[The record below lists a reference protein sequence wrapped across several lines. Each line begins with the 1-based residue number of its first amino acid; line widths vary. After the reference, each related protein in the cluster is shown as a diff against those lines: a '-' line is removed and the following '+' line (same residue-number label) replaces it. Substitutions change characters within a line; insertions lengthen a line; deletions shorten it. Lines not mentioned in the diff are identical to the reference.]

1 MISGLRIGFL
11 CGENF
16 SFFCCLLYSTSKL
29 LRNERIY
36 GFFEFDWGLLGK
48 RPFCS
53 PYFSL
58 SLHLL
63 SLLPPFN
70 FLSTKLIFSISQRLR
85 KYKEVKVPWE
95 REMMQCARD
104 NDFLKF
110 FFVVVVCEK
119 NVNDQSLMPI
129 PIDFSHFPSLDC
141 IQLSNQRIWRKK
153 NQAKTNHQIFFS
165 NIRYS
170 WLNIEK
176 SYNFMLINHETLNN
190 QIRFRKLL
198 SVQPFLKLDWFN
210 FSSFVWVFFRSATLL
225 LANVS
230 DWSHFAVSH
239 LMRTIFWIM
248 LLLFLLL
255 FLLLVR
261 KIVSKTFFSLRK
273 KFFLFNECESWI
285 TFPV

>member
-1 MISGLRIGFL
+1 ML
-11 CGENF
+11 
-16 SFFCCLLYSTSKL
+16 T
-29 LRNERIY
+29 
-36 GFFEFDWGLLGK
+36 
-48 RPFCS
+48 
-53 PYFSL
+53 
-58 SLHLL
+58 
-63 SLLPPFN
+63 
-70 FLSTKLIFSISQRLR
+70 TKVWCRFQLIFHT
-85 KYKEVKVPWE
+85 
-95 REMMQCARD
+95 
-104 NDFLKF
+104 FLHWIAFNCPIKGFGEKKIRPKQIIKF
-110 FFVVVVCEK
+110 FF
-119 NVNDQSLMPI
+119 
-129 PIDFSHFPSLDC
+129 F
-141 IQLSNQRIWRKK
+141 
-153 NQAKTNHQIFFS
+153 